1 MTTDA
6 DKLLAIDEVA
16 ERLNVSVSTVR
27 RLVRDGALPAY
38 RVGGLL
44 RFRLPEVEAYI
55 DAQRIPVIAPRLG
68 NKPSRS

>member
-6 DKLLAIDEVA
+6 DKLLTIDKVA
-16 ERLNVSVSTVR
+16 ERLDVSVSTVR

-38 RVGGLL
+38 RVGGRL

-55 DAQRIPVIAPRLG
+55 DAQRIPVIAPRFA